1 MATILGIDPG
11 LSHTGWAIVST
22 ADGADAKPR
31 AVAYGVIS
39 TDSGDELN
47 TRLAAIYDGLA
58 AVIERYRPTTC
69 ALEGVFFGLNAK
81 TALSLGQAR
90 GAAILATSQ
99 RGLPLGEYPPATIK
113 QTIVGEGRA
122 EKEQV
127 TYMVRHLLAL
137 DHDPKPDH
145 CADALAVALTHL
157 TLGGSRIPVIP
168 PSDPE
173 SFKQD
178 KATMKKGECVQ
189 T

>member
-1 MATILGIDPG
+1 MTIILGIDPG
-11 LSHTGWAIVST
+11 LQHTGWALVSVD
-22 ADGADAKPR
+22 AGAGSKAPQ

-39 TDSGDELN
+39 TDAKDPLSD
-47 TRLAAIYDGLA
+47 RLAAIYDGLT
-58 AVIERYRPTTC
+58 AVIERYQPTSC

-99 RGLPLGEYPPATIK
+99 RGLTLGEYPPATIK

-122 EKEQV
+122 EKEQI
-127 TYMVRHLLAL
+127 TYMVRHLLHM

-157 TLGGSRIPVIP
+157 TLSGRLGQLER
-168 PSDPE
+168 E
-173 SFKQD
+173 QKLQ
-178 KATMKKGECVQ
+178 KECAS
-189 T
+189 